1 MESTVRKAI
10 KHFGKEHQCMVAVE
24 ELSELQKE
32 ISKFVRGRNNREAIT
47 EEIADVYIVIEQ
59 IRIMADI
66 DIEDIGEVIAEKI
79 DRLKRRMTDE
89 VL

>member
-1 MESTVRKAI
+1 
-10 KHFGKEHQCMVAVE
+10 MVAVE